1 MKFKLGQSVIWKG
14 QTGTI
19 IEIISEKKKR
29 YKVMFQ
35 FPIEIHEN
43 ELQDA

>member
-1 MKFKLGQSVIWKG
+1 MKFKVGQNVIWKG

-19 IEIISEKKKR
+19 MEIVSEKKKR

-35 FPIEIHEN
+35 FPIEIHES
-43 ELQDA
+43 ELKDA

>member
-1 MKFKLGQSVIWKG
+1 MKFKVGQIVVWKG

-19 IEIISEKKKR
+19 VSIASEKKKR

-35 FPIEIHEN
+35 FPIEIHES
-43 ELQDA
+43 ELTDA